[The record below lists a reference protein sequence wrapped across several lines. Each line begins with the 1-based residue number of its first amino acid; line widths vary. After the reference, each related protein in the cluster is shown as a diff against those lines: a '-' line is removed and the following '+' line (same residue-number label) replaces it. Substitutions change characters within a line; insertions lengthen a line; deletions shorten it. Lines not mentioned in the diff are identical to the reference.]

1 MTLLQ
6 SLFLG
11 ALQGVAEFLPVSSS
25 GHLVVFRHFMDLGEV
40 PALFDILLH
49 LATLI
54 VVLIVFRKTIGSLFV
69 SLFRFARRKADERD
83 KINLRLI
90 WILILA
96 SIFTAVLGFIIESLD
111 VAHKPRLVSVLFLV
125 TAGILL
131 GTRFL
136 GKDGAG
142 YEKAGVK
149 TAVIT
154 GIALGTIFKI
164 FSLLLPPIWGIAQ
177 GMQPFVGVNYGAGQM
192 KRMMKGYKLFTG
204 YATVFTLIFWSML
217 VFAPKIVLS
226 WFIVDTSIQAEIFN
240 APRIFFCLYPVYGFM
255 FNTLILLQATGSAKR
270 AAIFVSFRMLLYFI
284 PPMLMICPFFGAL
297 GVWMANPISD
307 ALTSLT
313 AFFAIV
319 SFQKKLK
326 PDPVYV

>member
-154 GIALGTIFKI
+154 GIAQGLAVFPGISRSGITISASLFAGLEREKAGEYSFILSIPAIVGAILLEIKDFGRLSESVSPAVMAAGMAAAFIVGTASII
-164 FSLLLPPIWGIAQ
+164 LLLRVVERSKLHYFSFYLIPFGI
-177 GMQPFVGVNYGAGQM
+177 
-192 KRMMKGYKLFTG
+192 
-204 YATVFTLIFWSML
+204 IS
-217 VFAPKIVLS
+217 
-226 WFIVDTSIQAEIFN
+226 FI
-240 APRIFFCLYPVYGFM
+240 
-255 FNTLILLQATGSAKR
+255 IL
-270 AAIFVSFRMLLYFI
+270 
-284 PPMLMICPFFGAL
+284 
-297 GVWMANPISD
+297 
-307 ALTSLT
+307 
-313 AFFAIV
+313 
-319 SFQKKLK
+319 
-326 PDPVYV
+326 